1 MSFISL
7 QPTCFVAIKCSGEVR
22 RQRHHARPGDSEEQD
37 RARKDPERLD
47 PQQRE
52 GQSRVHHSVPLQVV
66 QLLSTT
72 KFRPGVNFIN
82 KFAHYAKAPT
92 NIK

>member
-22 RQRHHARPGDSEEQD
+22 RQGHHARPGDSEEQD

-52 GQSRVHHSVPLQVV
+52 SQSRVHHSVPLQVV

-72 KFRPGVNFIN
+72 KFPSWSQFHQQICTISQG
-82 KFAHYAKAPT
+82 AS
-92 NIK
+92 IK